1 MPVITTSQEPDWNNN
16 VYVIATTRGFV
27 LIGTAY
33 LVRSL
38 YNLVS
43 PTWGPRLASILAREF
58 QLRSTFPAADRS
70 YG

>member
-1 MPVITTSQEPDWNNN
+1 MSGITTSEESSWDSN
-16 VYVIATTRGFV
+16 VYVIVTTRIFV

-43 PTWGPRLASILAREF
+43 PSWGSRLASIAAGE
-58 QLRSTFPAADRS
+58 LRSLPAFPAL
-70 YG
+70 